1 MSLLRL
7 AGRTVLVTGGAH
19 GIGLAL
25 SRRLLDEGAEVV
37 AVGRNHERVARL
49 EAQFPGRAHGWIADL
64 SKAAEVDALVRDLPA
79 LHPNLSIVV
88 NNAAV
93 QTQTDFLN
101 DAPDDLRDP
110 LQSEIALNFSAVVA
124 LSTGLLPVLKR
135 RPAPAI
141 VNITSGLA
149 LAPKA
154 GAPVYCATKAAVRSF
169 TKALR
174 YQCEDR
180 APHVHVV
187 EAVMALVDTDMTAG
201 RGRGK
206 ITPERA
212 AAEVVEGLKAGR
224 SEIYV
229 DRAKLLR
236 TLMRVA
242 PRVGERL
249 MRGG

>member
-1 MSLLRL
+1 MTFLRL

-25 SRRLLDEGAEVV
+25 SRRLLDEGAEIV
-37 AVGRNHERVARL
+37 AVGRNRERLARL
-49 EAQFPGRAHGWIADL
+49 EAAFPGRVRGWVADL
-64 SKAAEVDALVRDLPA
+64 SAPAEVDALVRDLP
-79 LHPNLSIVV
+79 LRHPGLSIII
-88 NNAAV
+88 NNAGV
-93 QTQTDFLN
+93 QTSVDFLN
-101 DAPDDLRDP
+101 DDPRTLRAR
-110 LQSEIALNFSAVVA
+110 LRSEIALNFEAVVA
-124 LSTGLLPVLKR
+124 LSTGLLALLKR
-135 RPAPAI
+135 HPAPAI

-180 APHVHVV
+180 APHVRVV

-206 ITPERA
+206 ISPEHA

-224 SEIYV
+224 REIYV
-229 DRAKLLR
+229 HRAKLLPA
-236 TLMRVA
+236 LMRIA
-242 PRVGERL
+242 PAAGERM

>member
-25 SRRLLDEGAEVV
+25 SRRLLDEGADVV
-37 AVGRNHERVARL
+37 AIGRNRERLARL
-49 EAQFPGRAHGWIADL
+49 EAQFPGRVHGWIADL
-64 SKAAEVDALVRDLPA
+64 SNSAEVDALVRDLPA
-79 LHPNLSIVV
+79 RHPGLSIIV
-88 NNAAV
+88 NNAAI
-93 QTQTDFLN
+93 QTQTDFVN
-101 DAPDDLRDP
+101 DAPGELRAP
-110 LQSEIALNFSAVVA
+110 LRSEIALNFDAVVM

-135 RPAPAI
+135 HPAPAI

-180 APHVHVV
+180 APHIRVV

-212 AAEVVEGLKAGR
+212 AAEVVDGLKSGR

-229 DRAKLLR
+229 ERAKLLR

-242 PRVGERL
+242 PGVGEKL
-249 MRGG
+249 MRGD

>member
-1 MSLLRL
+1 MSRLRL
-7 AGRTVLVTGGAH
+7 DGRTVLVTGGAH

-25 SRRLLDEGAEVV
+25 SRRLLDEGAAVI
-37 AVGRNHERVARL
+37 AVGRNRERVARL

-64 SKAAEVDALVRDLPA
+64 SNAAEVDALVRDLPA
-79 LHPNLSIVV
+79 LHPDLSIVV

-93 QTQTDFLN
+93 QTETDFVN
-101 DAPDDLRDP
+101 DAPSDLRAP
-110 LQSEIALNFSAVVA
+110 LRSEIALNFDAVVA
-124 LSTGLLPVLKR
+124 LSSGLLPVLKR
-135 RPAPAI
+135 HPAPAI

-169 TKALR
+169 TKAVR

-180 APHVHVV
+180 APHVRIV

-212 AAEVVEGLKAGR
+212 ADEVIDGLKAGH

-242 PRVGERL
+242 PGVGEKL